1 MLNRFSTIVSVCGV
15 QNRSAMC
22 QQSSALTSLND
33 CDKIFDE
40 LISSMQRK
48 QSEVKQ
54 LIKAQEKTAT
64 AQVEDHQFQLKE
76 EITKLKRTYAELEK
90 ALDAHDLIYLMQ
102 V

>member
-1 MLNRFSTIVSVCGV
+1 
-15 QNRSAMC
+15 MC

-64 AQVEDHQFQLKE
+64 AQAEDHQFQLKE

-90 ALDAHDLIYLMQ
+90 ASDADDLIYLMQ